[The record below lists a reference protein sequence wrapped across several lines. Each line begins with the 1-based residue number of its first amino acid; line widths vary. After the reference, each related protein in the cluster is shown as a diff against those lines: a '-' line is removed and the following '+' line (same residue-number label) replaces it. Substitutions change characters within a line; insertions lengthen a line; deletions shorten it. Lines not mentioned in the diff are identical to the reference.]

1 MRDHY
6 TKKLTIEI
14 AVNNSELDK
23 IQKDFTD
30 LSKGFSSNT
39 SKEYINKLNADYNAY
54 NEHLKKIEKL
64 KKMSASFAGINTKE
78 AKEAKKTID
87 DALKSEQRS
96 IGRKPTSK
104 LIETVKDKM
113 NDALENL
120 TSAFIEGLKNI
131 VNQIK
136 ESISEMAS
144 YNTSSSLFFNRE
156 ALEQQLQWGTSASQ
170 TYGLTK
176 AMNILGFS
184 DIEDL
189 MYANEEQRKAL
200 NKLTEKF
207 SSYYD
212 DMEASGFF
220 QEYQEYSLQMEEF
233 KMQFE
238 RSVAQFFI
246 NNKNTIIKVMD
257 TSLQFMQWLMDVL
270 GDLFG
275 NTNTRSEEARAAAA
289 SDIIKQYSTTNNVTK
304 SVNYSP
310 NYNVGSIRDY
320 ETAQEANRQEYL
332 RVLKVF
338 DN

>member
-14 AVNNSELDK
+14 AVDNSELDK

-39 SKEYINKLNADYNAY
+39 SKEYINKLNADYRAY

-64 KKMSASFAGINTKE
+64 KEMSASFAGINTKE
-78 AKEAKKTID
+78 AKEAKKMID

-96 IGRKPTSK
+96 IGQKPTSK

-113 NDALENL
+113 NNALENL
-120 TSAFIEGLKNI
+120 ASAFIEGLKNI

-275 NTNTRSEEARAAAA
+275 STNTRSEEARAAAA